1 MLSAKKSLLLLLSL
15 FATCLGLN
23 YLYLTYKTN
32 ESEESKEERTKE
44 LMPRTM
50 GTIFLVLGLLKLTDL
65 QSFSKIFAKYDIVA
79 KRVPVYGYLYPFLE
93 IMIGLSLFVKDYRVN
108 AYKTII
114 VLMTIGLLGIF
125 KIMVSKKGSTL
136 RCGCMGSIFHVPL
149 SYVTLGENIVMI
161 AMSSYLLFR

>member
-1 MLSAKKSLLLLLSL
+1 MLNAKKSLFLIVSL

-32 ESEESKEERTKE
+32 ESEEERTKE

-65 QSFSKIFAKYDIVA
+65 RSFSKIFAKYDIVA

-93 IMIGLSLFVKDYRVN
+93 ILIGLSLFVKEYRVT

-136 RCGCMGSIFHVPL
+136 RCGCMGSLLHVPL
-149 SYVTLGENIVMI
+149 SYVTIRENLVMI
-161 AMSSYLLFR
+161 AMSSSLLLW

>member
-1 MLSAKKSLLLLLSL
+1 MLSAKKSLFLIVSL
-15 FATCLGLN
+15 FAICLGFN
-23 YLYLTYKTN
+23 YLYLTYMTK
-32 ESEESKEERTKE
+32 ESEESEERTKE

-93 IMIGLSLFVKDYRVN
+93 IMIGLSLFVKDYRIP
-108 AYKTII
+108 AYKTIL

-136 RCGCMGSIFHVPL
+136 RCGCMGSLFHVPL
-149 SYVTLGENIVMI
+149 SYVTISENIVMI

>member
-1 MLSAKKSLLLLLSL
+1 MLSTKKSLFLIVSL
-15 FATCLGLN
+15 FAICLGFN
-23 YLYLTYKTN
+23 YLYLTYKTK
-32 ESEESKEERTKE
+32 ESEESEERTKE

-108 AYKTII
+108 AYKTIL
-114 VLMTIGLLGIF
+114 VLMTIGLLGISG
-125 KIMVSKKGSTL
+125 IMVSKKGSTL
-136 RCGCMGSIFHVPL
+136 RCGCMGSLFHVPL
-149 SYVTLGENIVMI
+149 SYVTISENIVMI

>member
-1 MLSAKKSLLLLLSL
+1 MLSAKKSLCLIVSL

-23 YLYLTYKTN
+23 YLYLTYGTK
-32 ESEESKEERTKE
+32 ESEEERNKE

-93 IMIGLSLFVKDYRVN
+93 IMIGLSLFVKDYRIP

-114 VLMTIGLLGIF
+114 ALMTIGLFGL
-125 KIMVSKKGSTL
+125 MVSKKGSTL
-136 RCGCMGSIFHVPL
+136 RCGCMGSLFHVPL
-149 SYVTLGENIVMI
+149 SYVTISENIVMI

>member
-1 MLSAKKSLLLLLSL
+1 MLSTKTSLLLLLSF

-23 YLYLTYKTN
+23 YLYLTYETN
-32 ESEESKEERTKE
+32 ESEKSEELTKE

-65 QSFSKIFAKYDIVA
+65 RSFSNIFSKYDVVA

-93 IMIGLSLFVKDYRVN
+93 IMIGLSLFVKDYRVP

-114 VLMTIGLLGIF
+114 VLMTIGLFGIF
-125 KIMVSKKGSTL
+125 GIMVSKGSTLRL
-136 RCGCMGSIFHVPL
+136 RCGCMGSLLHVPL
-149 SYVTLGENIVMI
+149 SYVTISENLVMI
-161 AMSSYLLFR
+161 AMSSYLLF

>member
-1 MLSAKKSLLLLLSL
+1 MLNAKKSLLLLLSF

-32 ESEESKEERTKE
+32 ESEEERTKE

-65 QSFSKIFAKYDIVA
+65 RSFSKIFAKYDIVA

-93 IMIGLSLFVKDYRVN
+93 ILIGLSLFVKDYRVT

-125 KIMVSKKGSTL
+125 KIMVSKKGTML
-136 RCGCMGSIFHVPL
+136 RCGCMGSLLHVPL
-149 SYVTLGENIVMI
+149 SYVTISENLVMI
-161 AMSSYLLFR
+161 AMSSSLLLW